1 MTENST
7 DKVIEKHIADN
18 IMNFMVL
25 TIGFSWSDFQFQFIV
40 MALDIVYIQP
50 FSPRFSNFR
59 IVGEHMNQFLNR
71 ELDGR
76 EAFGT

>member
-25 TIGFSWSDFQFQFIV
+25 TIAFLGLIF
-40 MALDIVYIQP
+40 
-50 FSPRFSNFR
+50 NF
-59 IVGEHMNQFLNR
+59 NSFNT
-71 ELDGR
+71 DGH
-76 EAFGT
+76 GT

>member
-25 TIGFSWSDFQFQFIV
+25 TIAFSISIHLTLTV

>member
-1 MTENST
+1 
-7 DKVIEKHIADN
+7 
-18 IMNFMVL
+18 
-25 TIGFSWSDFQFQFIV
+25 

-71 ELDGR
+71 ELDGK

>member
-1 MTENST
+1 
-7 DKVIEKHIADN
+7 
-18 IMNFMVL
+18 
-25 TIGFSWSDFQFQFIV
+25 

-59 IVGEHMNQFLNR
+59 IVGERMNQFLNR